1 MGLTTKE
8 RNLLNRTCPNLKKA
22 KLGDSL
28 PFGATVQ
35 LNGVNPTKVTFTED
49 TRAIIT
55 GTEKEPFDFSNI
67 VGDNTIVYTADGGSE
82 KTIKIEYTAG
92 TSVSGE
98 SPSTDIS
105 ASSNSKFMISVDGDE
120 AEEVTVA
127 VAGKTT
133 GAAIATELQTKIQ
146 ALGGNKTGVT
156 VAYSDG
162 VYVVTSPTLGTNS
175 SVVIT
180 PASANDISEE
190 LKLGADNGGTETAGT
205 GDVADATAITAQE
218 IANAI
223 NEDAEDILA
232 MVDDGKLVL
241 ATVTAGKDASLTI
254 GEGTTHTVLG
264 LTGSAV
270 GAQGLDWVDMPDT
283 NYIVV
288 ATLRDV
294 AAANLAGTGLSI
306 RNRQK
311 TSFEIECED
320 TDSEAKVDLIILR

>member
-35 LNGVNPTKVTFTED
+35 LNGTNPTKIVFGKD
-49 TRAIIT
+49 VPAIIT
-55 GTEKEPFDFSNI
+55 GTGEEPFDLSNI
-67 VGDNTIVYTADGGSE
+67 VGDATIVF
-82 KTIKIEYTAG
+82 TAG
-92 TSVSGE
+92 SGDATTITIE
-98 SPSTDIS
+98 LP
-105 ASSNSKFMISVDGDE
+105 DG
-120 AEEVTVA
+120 EE
-127 VAGKTT
+127 
-133 GAAIATELQTKIQ
+133 E
-146 ALGGNKTGVT
+146 
-156 VAYSDG
+156 
-162 VYVVTSPTLGTNS
+162 
-175 SVVIT
+175 
-180 PASANDISEE
+180 
-190 LKLGADNGGTETAGT
+190 
-205 GDVADATAITAQE
+205 GDVKDPEAVTAQE
-218 IANAI
+218 IADII
-223 NEDAEDILA
+223 NENSEDVIA

-294 AAANLAGTGLSI
+294 AATNLAGTGLSI